1 MNFLAACVMLF
12 ASVYTKPQPTCSGGY
27 FTGKELTIAMRDP
40 NIPNGTRFFVTYKN
54 RTVPVTKTD
63 CGPYKRL
70 RDVDL
75 SGRVAKDL
83 KFPGLGWICV
93 QRISLVESCNRHR
106 G

>member
-1 MNFLAACVMLF
+1 MMNFLAACVMLF
-12 ASVYTKPQPTCSGGY
+12 ASVYTEPQKTCSGEH
-27 FTGKELTIAMRDP
+27 FTGKDLTIAMRNP
-40 NIPNGTRFFVTYKN
+40 NIPNGTWFFLTYKG
-54 RTVPVTKTD
+54 RSVPVRKND

-93 QRISLVESCNRHR
+93 QRIS
-106 G
+106 